1 MQTEAIAQLLADR
14 GVKPS
19 LQRVK
24 MYQYM
29 EKVRKHQNADE
40 IYQALKN
47 DMPTLSKTTVYNTMD
62 TFVAHGLVNK
72 LVIDAGEARY
82 DVDTY
87 QHGHFKCR
95 QCGSIQDVAMKEPEL
110 LESNGAFQVEKMAV
124 YYTGLC
130 STCLEENTNNI
141 S

>member
-87 QHGHFKCR
+87 QHGSLSA
-95 QCGSIQDVAMKEPEL
+95 G
-110 LESNGAFQVEKMAV
+110 NVEVYKMWR
-124 YYTGLC
+124 
-130 STCLEENTNNI
+130 
-141 S
+141 